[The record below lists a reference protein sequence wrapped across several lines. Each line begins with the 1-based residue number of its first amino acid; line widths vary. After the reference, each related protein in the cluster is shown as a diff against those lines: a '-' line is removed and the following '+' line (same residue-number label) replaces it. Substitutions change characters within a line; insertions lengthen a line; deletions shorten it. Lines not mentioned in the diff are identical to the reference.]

1 MRFFENNVV
10 WSTRPFHY
18 PCFVGVFQYH
28 LRPPKHAL
36 EWRNYQKPM
45 FLLLLGDHLL
55 TTFSVSY
62 IFKIRFRTYGIHS
75 TFKLRLGKWSNK
87 RVIFFANIPYLTDI
101 SHRGYRCE
109 LNTYVELPTF
119 LMVPLDLVPALQL
132 LPLLQFRQSLAT
144 DLDNAN
150 LRWTV
155 LTKLKCIIYI
165 LYTSI

>member
-1 MRFFENNVV
+1 
-10 WSTRPFHY
+10 
-18 PCFVGVFQYH
+18 
-28 LRPPKHAL
+28 
-36 EWRNYQKPM
+36 M

-62 IFKIRFRTYGIHS
+62 NFKIRFRTYGIHS
-75 TFKLRLGKWSNK
+75 TFKLRLEKWSNK

-101 SHRGYRCE
+101 SHRGYRGE
-109 LNTYVELPTF
+109 LNTYVELPPV

-132 LPLLQFRQSLAT
+132 LPLLQFRQSFAT